1 MLHGL
6 LRGAR
11 TNQALAEMS
20 TSIWLNNKNFLK
32 PSKIRNQF
40 TRKISIQGP
49 ILNTNKKLQS
59 LNKKDKVMN
68 EMIKNRNKI
77 LI

>member
-6 LRGAR
+6 LRVAT

-20 TSIWLNNKNFLK
+20 TLIWLNNKNFLK
-32 PSKIRNQF
+32 PSKTRNQY

-49 ILNTNKKLQS
+49 VRNTNKKLQS

-68 EMIKNRNKI
+68 KMTKNQNKI